1 MNSAVSAAEAN
12 RRLGKKA
19 IWFFAAAAG
28 MIWLIA
34 LVEKG
39 PAASAGGALAPVSQ
53 NPTAQSA
60 ATDNEVGYWVKVG
73 EAGGSL

>member
-1 MNSAVSAAEAN
+1 MNTAVSAAEAN

-34 LVEKG
+34 LVQKG
-39 PAASAGGALAPVSQ
+39 PTASAGGAVAPVSLTS
-53 NPTAQSA
+53 TARAA
-60 ATDNEVGYWVKVG
+60 ATDDEVGYWVKVG
-73 EAGGSL
+73 EAGGSF